1 MDTRPEVK
9 ELEFILGWFDE
20 HIAAKTSMIA
30 EVKNYLNDLC
40 EKIESNEFKDY
51 NAKIQNSIA
60 YSLRAREVAITIRSL
75 VQEKLDVVKATPK
88 KSLLVAGNIPAGC
101 TCPFA
106 KSIPCAMVTQKCPT
120 EAHTLSVG
128 FSCALA
134 RGFDLAEQEK

>member
-88 KSLLVAGNIPAGC
+88 KSLLVAGDIPLGC
-101 TCPFA
+101 VCPFA
-106 KSIPCAMVTQKCPT
+106 KSIPCTMVTEKCPT
-120 EAHTLSVG
+120 EGNVKP
-128 FSCALA
+128 F
-134 RGFDLAEQEK
+134 